1 MVIHHRSYLNVP
13 VSVFSCDA
21 NDQISNSTLQT
32 KIDTVNGYLWGRW
45 PHQTI
50 TYCFNAELPVHGR
63 WIINPP
69 YVDIEGAFFLPS
81 ASQPEVFNTLIQ
93 VVGHT
98 LLVLS
103 YFDTH
108 LGPNPNLKCDFPH
121 IPWCG
126 EITVLFVRKRKPFV
140 RRVPPDLVVCSAI
153 TQWVL
158 FTVSW
163 NSDHPSFI
171 IRYMGECIACVELG
185 ASFLTHIKRFV
196 HHLYDF
202 DLWFIHHSQ
211 WRAWLK
217 WGRTVSIFLVQNLCM
232 KALQRNHS
240 LKSLYCIGR
249 FGGISIWMCYR
260 SLPSFT

>member
-1 MVIHHRSYLNVP
+1 MVIHHCLYLNVP

-21 NDQISNSTLQT
+21 IDQISNSTLQT

-153 TQWVL
+153 TQ
-158 FTVSW
+158 
-163 NSDHPSFI
+163 
-171 IRYMGECIACVELG
+171 
-185 ASFLTHIKRFV
+185 
-196 HHLYDF
+196 
-202 DLWFIHHSQ
+202 
-211 WRAWLK
+211 
-217 WGRTVSIFLVQNLCM
+217 
-232 KALQRNHS
+232 
-240 LKSLYCIGR
+240 
-249 FGGISIWMCYR
+249 
-260 SLPSFT
+260 